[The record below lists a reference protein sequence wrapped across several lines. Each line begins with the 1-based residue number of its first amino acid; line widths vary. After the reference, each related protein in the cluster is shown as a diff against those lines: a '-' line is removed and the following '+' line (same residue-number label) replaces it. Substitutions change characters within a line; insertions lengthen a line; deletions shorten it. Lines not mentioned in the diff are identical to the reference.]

1 MAIKTSTNDKQII
14 VIDKNGNLKLMTS
27 GETVLPGDV
36 VLEKDSG
43 EVFVNRDDLPKD
55 NNNEIKD
62 ILDAIVD
69 GKDPSLVSDSPAAG
83 EESGSSLT
91 TSTEI
96 ERVGKSTIAE
106 TDFDT
111 SSLEALG
118 LSKTQSLTLLD
129 QYKFYK
135 ETGSFDNPINIGN
148 IINQKVGF
156 VVDSNLSDN
165 TISENAAIGDV
176 VNITG
181 LATDP
186 DGDVV
191 SYTLS
196 QDDIDAG
203 LFAIDATTGVVT
215 VIGNLDHDTAP
226 SHSIDIIATST
237 DGSTST
243 GSFDITVTD
252 ADGTLAGGGDTDNPV
267 GPVTDSNA
275 SDNTI
280 SENAAIGDVVNIS
293 GLATDPDGDA
303 VSYTLSAADIAAGLF
318 AIDATTGVVTVIG
331 NLDHELNDTHSIE
344 IIATSTDGSTS
355 TDSFTINVTDADGT
369 LPGGGDTD
377 NPVGPVTDSNASDNT
392 ISENAAIGDVVNI
405 TGLATD
411 PDGDMVTYTLSQDD
425 IDAGLFAID
434 ATTGVVTVIGNLDH
448 ELNETH
454 SIEIIATSTDG
465 STSTDSFTINVTDAD
480 GTLPGG
486 GDTDNPVGPVTDS
499 NASDNT
505 ISENAAIGDVVNIT
519 GLATDPD
526 GDTVTYTLSQDDI
539 DAGLFAIDATT
550 GVVTVIGNLDH
561 ETAPSHSI
569 EIIATSTDGSTSTD
583 SFTINVTD
591 ADGTLPGGGDTDN
604 PVGPVTDSNASDNT
618 ISENAAIGDVVNI
631 TGLATDPDGDTVTY
645 TLSQD
650 DIDAGLFAIDA
661 TTGVVT
667 VIGNLDHETAPSHSI
682 EIIATSTDGST
693 STDSFTINVTDADG
707 TLPGGGDT
715 DNPVGPVTDSNDSD
729 NTISEN
735 AAIGDVVNIIGLA
748 TDPDGDA
755 VSYSLSAA
763 DIAAGLF
770 AIDAT
775 TGVVTV
781 IGNLDH
787 ELNDTHSIEI
797 IATSTDGSTN
807 TGSFDITVTDA
818 DGTLPGGGDTDNP
831 VGPVTDSNASD
842 NTISENAEIG
852 DVVNITGL
860 ATDPDGDAVSYSLSA
875 ADIAA
880 GLFAID
886 ATTGVVTVIGN
897 LDHDTAPSHSIDIIA
912 TSTDGSTSTG
922 SFTINVTDADGTQPG
937 GGDTDNPVGPVTDS
951 NASDNTIS
959 ENAAIGDVVNITGL
973 ATDPDGDTV
982 TYTLSQ
988 DDIDAGLFAIDATT
1002 GVVTVIGN
1010 LDHDT
1015 APSHSIDIIATST
1028 DGSTS
1033 TGSFTINVTDADGT
1047 QPGGGDTDNPVGP
1060 VTDSNASDNT
1070 ISENAAIGDVVNIT
1084 GLATDPD
1091 GDVVTYTLS
1100 QDDIDAGLF
1109 AIDATTG
1116 VVTVI
1121 GNLDHD
1127 TTPSHSIDI
1136 IATSTDGSTS
1146 TDSFTINVTD
1156 AEGTLPGGGDTD
1168 NPVGPVTDS
1177 NASDNTISENAAI
1190 GDVVNITGLATDP
1203 DGDAVSYTLSPAD
1216 IAADLFAID
1225 ATTGVVTVIGNL
1237 DHELNE
1243 THSIEIIATSTDGST
1258 STDSFTI
1265 NVTDADGTLPGG
1277 GDTDNP
1283 VGPVTDSNASD
1294 NTISEN
1300 AAIGDVV
1307 NIIGLATDPDG
1318 DAVSYSLSPADIAA
1332 GLFAIDATT
1341 GVVTVI
1347 GNLDFET
1354 EEQHQIEIIAIS
1366 TDGSMSTET
1375 FTINV
1380 SDFDEIA
1387 PDAPIITNITDD
1399 SIASDYSKVTMNGTG
1414 EPGASIMLFDDSG
1427 VQLNTTQIL
1436 VSNDGSWSFD
1446 ISNVSGIDHN
1456 ENEIFTVK
1464 QMDAAG
1470 NISDPSEVV
1479 HYYHGD
1485 LVTPITESSDDY
1497 VLLGSGDDYLTVG
1510 SDDNNDYLVSDGG
1523 AGTDTAILNFALA
1536 TANIMLNDDGSIT
1549 ITEMNGDVNTFI
1561 EFEEFEFTD
1570 GNKSADELFSPEVT
1584 IARDEDDIINSDRE
1598 QITYEI
1604 KLPAGAVIGAILSI
1618 IVEGNLIETITLD
1631 QSHLDSGV
1639 INRDLNIVDV
1649 TDGSLDVSAEI
1660 VYPNQPQGSEFKDTD
1675 ALDINIDPIATDF
1688 ELNLINDSSIQ
1699 FSFEPHVSDTEDD
1712 VNQNDGKA
1720 TTIEIM
1726 DLPELGSLYLVDGNT
1741 RTEITEST
1749 VLTEDSQIEYVLNS
1763 TINDDLS
1770 FNATD
1775 DFAPNY
1781 NNGTV
1786 TSFTLA
1792 SGVIVSGGTYSGT
1805 RPDTTSTLTAD
1816 ELYYDSA
1823 TNETGLG
1830 VGNSEIDVNSKDY
1843 IEVDFTDVG
1852 NANTTDVDI
1861 REVNIDFG
1869 SVFGNYSENSNANA
1883 EIHILLFKDGVLV
1896 GESPYIFDDE
1906 THNVYDGSGEFTANL
1921 QLDSGFDQIRVY
1933 TVHGEGSTASNSN
1946 VTLQGVEVVDAM
1958 VSESIPYEVT
1968 DSDKG
1973 IDSGVITVSTES
1985 TDRAMNN
1992 APVVD
1997 DIFFRSE
2004 GTEDTV
2010 IQLNLNDLLI
2020 SDSDGDDVTLL
2031 NITVDPASGSLELL
2045 FDGDEVVGATF
2056 TPAENKHFDSNAPVE
2071 FQVTVTDGYEEST
2084 GTAKLIVNAVADEPI
2099 LSVVFGE
2106 STISGPGFDTSNI
2119 ESIKDFFAN
2128 GGTLP
2133 DIGNVIYNGQIVVG
2147 DDGNN
2152 LIIGSGGVNNLVGDS
2167 VQGTGNDVFV
2177 GGVYNDSIYGGTGP
2191 LDFGIDAVIY
2201 SGNIDEY
2208 LITNQGGAHGGGV
2221 DHWVITDTLGRDTGY
2236 DHTAPEDNG
2245 DQLYQIERLVF
2256 ADAIVELNPDGS
2268 YIIIQETET
2277 SLDLSASVTDI
2288 DGSEYLDEIKISGLP
2303 DGAQIID
2310 KNSNEPLGEFKTIN
2324 GEQVWVIDITGQST
2338 QTINYDNLV
2347 VRYPSTET
2355 LDIDVSAV
2363 AKESSNNSEAT
2374 TTVNASPS
2382 QDIYADQGGE
2392 TPTTLISLVLDSSG
2406 SMDHKPFKSDNSN
2419 PDQDKTRMELV
2430 LEASIAMLDNVK
2442 VQEGS
2447 EEVKVQ
2453 LVDFDDQKHSSQDK
2467 DVESLGWFT
2476 VQSAIDALNA
2486 ALVDIAEKDKDEH
2499 FYPKG
2504 GTDYEEG
2511 IYAVM
2516 SGYQDTQITNITG
2529 ETNDVVY
2536 FLSDGDN
2543 NGGWHGGNSGPKDEW
2558 EEFIIGKDVTAIGI
2572 VRDPNT
2578 TLNGLSNISS
2588 KVIYLTDGQLITEL
2602 PRLRPTI
2609 GQVGTLLTA
2618 IIGLDAAAVVIDV
2631 DKIDILQQID
2641 QNGNVS
2647 NSHLIASEDNNQLV
2661 IDTEYGDLRIA
2672 QDGSYYF
2679 QPSASAPEIETGKS
2693 IGFEILYTV
2702 EDDAGAESEQLVTLN
2717 VSPNGEVNAVV
2728 TSSFNGSTGDDVIVG
2743 TENDDI
2749 ILGHEGDDVL
2759 IGGLGDDIL
2768 TGGAGED
2775 IFKWIDQGVSSGTDT
2790 IKDFSKGEDLIDL
2803 TELLSDD
2810 VHQNDLTDLL
2820 AHITISEDGDDLA
2833 LAIKDDIGNDHTI
2846 IVEGG
2851 VNSFGLEDANFSNQ
2865 SEILTKLLH
2874 DQLFKLDD
2882 VP

>member
-1 MAIKTSTNDKQII
+1 M
-14 VIDKNGNLKLMTS
+14 
-27 GETVLPGDV
+27 
-36 VLEKDSG
+36 
-43 EVFVNRDDLPKD
+43 
-55 NNNEIKD
+55 
-62 ILDAIVD
+62 
-69 GKDPSLVSDSPAAG
+69 
-83 EESGSSLT
+83 
-91 TSTEI
+91 
-96 ERVGKSTIAE
+96 
-106 TDFDT
+106 
-111 SSLEALG
+111 
-118 LSKTQSLTLLD
+118 
-129 QYKFYK
+129 
-135 ETGSFDNPINIGN
+135 
-148 IINQKVGF
+148 
-156 VVDSNLSDN
+156 
-165 TISENAAIGDV
+165 
-176 VNITG
+176 
-181 LATDP
+181 ATDP
-186 DGDVV
+186 DGDTVT
-191 SYTLS
+191 YTLS

-215 VIGNLDHDTAP
+215 VIGNLDHELNDT
-226 SHSIDIIATST
+226 HSIDIIATST

-243 GSFDITVTD
+243 G
-252 ADGTLAGGGDTDNPV
+252 
-267 GPVTDSNA
+267 
-275 SDNTI
+275 
-280 SENAAIGDVVNIS
+280 
-293 GLATDPDGDA
+293 
-303 VSYTLSAADIAAGLF
+303 
-318 AIDATTGVVTVIG
+318 
-331 NLDHELNDTHSIE
+331 
-344 IIATSTDGSTS
+344 
-355 TDSFTINVTDADGT
+355 SFTINVTDADGT

-392 ISENAAIGDVVNI
+392 ISENAAIGDVVN
-405 TGLATD
+405 L
-411 PDGDMVTYTLSQDD
+411 
-425 IDAGLFAID
+425 
-434 ATTGVVTVIGNLDH
+434 
-448 ELNETH
+448 
-454 SIEIIATSTDG
+454 
-465 STSTDSFTINVTDAD
+465 
-480 GTLPGG
+480 
-486 GDTDNPVGPVTDS
+486 
-499 NASDNT
+499 
-505 ISENAAIGDVVNIT
+505 T

-550 GVVTVIGNLDH
+550 GVVTVIGNLDF
-561 ETAPSHSI
+561 ETA
-569 EIIATSTDGSTSTD
+569 
-583 SFTINVTD
+583 
-591 ADGTLPGGGDTDN
+591 
-604 PVGPVTDSNASDNT
+604 
-618 ISENAAIGDVVNI
+618 
-631 TGLATDPDGDTVTY
+631 
-645 TLSQD
+645 
-650 DIDAGLFAIDA
+650 
-661 TTGVVT
+661 
-667 VIGNLDHETAPSHSI
+667 
-682 EIIATSTDGST
+682 
-693 STDSFTINVTDADG
+693 
-707 TLPGGGDT
+707 
-715 DNPVGPVTDSNDSD
+715 
-729 NTISEN
+729 
-735 AAIGDVVNIIGLA
+735 
-748 TDPDGDA
+748 
-755 VSYSLSAA
+755 
-763 DIAAGLF
+763 
-770 AIDAT
+770 
-775 TGVVTV
+775 
-781 IGNLDH
+781 
-787 ELNDTHSIEI
+787 
-797 IATSTDGSTN
+797 
-807 TGSFDITVTDA
+807 
-818 DGTLPGGGDTDNP
+818 
-831 VGPVTDSNASD
+831 
-842 NTISENAEIG
+842 
-852 DVVNITGL
+852 
-860 ATDPDGDAVSYSLSA
+860 
-875 ADIAA
+875 
-880 GLFAID
+880 
-886 ATTGVVTVIGN
+886 
-897 LDHDTAPSHSIDIIA
+897 
-912 TSTDGSTSTG
+912 
-922 SFTINVTDADGTQPG
+922 
-937 GGDTDNPVGPVTDS
+937 
-951 NASDNTIS
+951 
-959 ENAAIGDVVNITGL
+959 
-973 ATDPDGDTV
+973 
-982 TYTLSQ
+982 
-988 DDIDAGLFAIDATT
+988 
-1002 GVVTVIGN
+1002 
-1010 LDHDT
+1010 
-1015 APSHSIDIIATST
+1015 
-1028 DGSTS
+1028 
-1033 TGSFTINVTDADGT
+1033 
-1047 QPGGGDTDNPVGP
+1047 
-1060 VTDSNASDNT
+1060 
-1070 ISENAAIGDVVNIT
+1070 
-1084 GLATDPD
+1084 
-1091 GDVVTYTLS
+1091 
-1100 QDDIDAGLF
+1100 
-1109 AIDATTG
+1109 
-1116 VVTVI
+1116 
-1121 GNLDHD
+1121 
-1127 TTPSHSIDI
+1127 
-1136 IATSTDGSTS
+1136 
-1146 TDSFTINVTD
+1146 
-1156 AEGTLPGGGDTD
+1156 
-1168 NPVGPVTDS
+1168 
-1177 NASDNTISENAAI
+1177 
-1190 GDVVNITGLATDP
+1190 
-1203 DGDAVSYTLSPAD
+1203 
-1216 IAADLFAID
+1216 
-1225 ATTGVVTVIGNL
+1225 
-1237 DHELNE
+1237 
-1243 THSIEIIATSTDGST
+1243 
-1258 STDSFTI
+1258 
-1265 NVTDADGTLPGG
+1265 
-1277 GDTDNP
+1277 
-1283 VGPVTDSNASD
+1283 
-1294 NTISEN
+1294 
-1300 AAIGDVV
+1300 
-1307 NIIGLATDPDG
+1307 
-1318 DAVSYSLSPADIAA
+1318 
-1332 GLFAIDATT
+1332 
-1341 GVVTVI
+1341 
-1347 GNLDFET
+1347 
-1354 EEQHQIEIIAIS
+1354 EQHQIEIIATS

-1399 SIASDYSKVTMNGTG
+1399 SIASDYSKVTMHGTG
-1414 EPGASIMLFDDSG
+1414 EPGASIMLFDDNG

-1464 QMDAAG
+1464 QTDAAG

-1523 AGTDTAILNFALA
+1523 VGTDTAILNFALA
-1536 TANIMLNDDGSIT
+1536 TANVVLNDDGSIT

-1570 GNKSADELFSPEVT
+1570 GNKSADELFSPEVA

-1604 KLPAGAVIGAILSI
+1604 KLPAGAVVGAILSI

-1675 ALDINIDPIATDF
+1675 VLDINIDPIATDF
-1688 ELNLINDSSIQ
+1688 ELNLIDDSSIQ
-1699 FSFEPHVSDTEDD
+1699 FSFEPHVSDIEDD

-1720 TTIEIM
+1720 TTIEIT

-1792 SGVIVSGGTYSGT
+1792 SGVIISGGTFTGE
-1805 RPDTTSTLTAD
+1805 RPDTSSTLTAD
-1816 ELYYDSA
+1816 ELYYDGA

-1830 VGNSEIDVNSKDY
+1830 VGNKELDVSAKDY
-1843 IEVDFTDVG
+1843 IEVDFTEVG
-1852 NANTTDVDI
+1852 NSGSTDVDI
-1861 REVNIDFG
+1861 TEVNIDLG
-1869 SVFGNYSENSNANA
+1869 SVWGNYSSNSSANA
-1883 EIHILLFKDGVLV
+1883 EIHVLLFKDGVLV
-1896 GESPYIFDDE
+1896 GQSPYVFDDE
-1906 THNVYDGSGEFTANL
+1906 NNDVYNGSGEFTANV
-1921 QLDSGFDQIRVY
+1921 QLDSGFDQIRIY
-1933 TVHGEGSTASNSN
+1933 TVHGEGSSKSNSN
-1946 VTLQGVEVVDAM
+1946 MTLQGVEVVDAI
-1958 VSESIPYEVT
+1958 VNEDIHYEVT

-2084 GTAKLIVNAVADEPI
+2084 GTAKLIVNAVAGEPM

-2167 VQGTGNDVFV
+2167 VQGIGNDVFV
-2177 GGVYNDSIYGGTGP
+2177 GGAYNDSIYGGTGP
-2191 LDFGIDAVIY
+2191 LDSGIDAVIY

-2221 DHWVITDTLGRDTGY
+2221 DHWVVTDTLGRDTGY

-2268 YIIIQETET
+2268 YTIIQETET

-2324 GEQVWVIDITGQST
+2324 GEQVWVIDIVGQDT
-2338 QTINYDNLV
+2338 QSINYDNLV
-2347 VRYPSTET
+2347 VRHPSEKT
-2355 LDIDVSAV
+2355 LDIDVTAV
-2363 AKESSNNSEAT
+2363 AKESSNDSEAT
-2374 TTVNASPS
+2374 VTVNASPS
-2382 QDIYADQGGE
+2382 QDIYADQGGS
-2392 TPTTLISLVLDSSG
+2392 TPTTLISLIIDSSG
-2406 SMDHKPFKSDNSN
+2406 SMDVEPFKGENSN
-2419 PDQDKTRMELV
+2419 PDQDKSRMELV
-2430 LEASIAMLDNVK
+2430 LEASVAMLNNVK
-2442 VQEGS
+2442 SQEGW
-2447 EEVKVQ
+2447 EDVKVQ
-2453 LVDFDDQKHSSQDK
+2453 LVDFDNKTNDDS

-2476 VQSAIDALNA
+2476 VDSAIEALNT
-2486 ALVDIAEKDKDEH
+2486 ALSDIANEDSDED
-2499 FYPKG
+2499 FYPTG

-2511 IYAVM
+2511 IYAAM
-2516 SGYQDTQITNITG
+2516 SGYQDIQITSITG

-2572 VRDPNT
+2572 VRDSNT

-2647 NSHLIASEDNNQLV
+2647 NSHLIASENNNQLV

-2717 VSPNGEVNAVV
+2717 VSPNGEVNAAI
-2728 TSSFNGSTGDDVIVG
+2728 TSSLNGSTGDDVVIG
-2743 TENDDI
+2743 SDNADI
-2749 ILGHEGDDVL
+2749 ILGHEGNDIL

-2768 TGGAGED
+2768 VGGTGED
-2775 IFKWIDQGVSSGTDT
+2775 IFKWVDQGVSTGSDT
-2790 IKDFSKGEDLIDL
+2790 IKDFTVGEDLIDL
-2803 TELLSDD
+2803 TDIISGSDSAVDMEDLLSH
-2810 VHQNDLTDLL
+2810 VTV
-2820 AHITISEDGDDLA
+2820 SESGDDLT
-2833 LAIKDDIGNDHTI
+2833 LAITDDSDNNHTI

-2851 VNSFGLEDANFSNQ
+2851 VGSFGLEDANFSNQ
-2865 SEILTKLLH
+2865 SEILTQLL
-2874 DQLFKLDD
+2874 DNQLFKLDD
-2882 VP
+2882 NN